1 MNQGKIGK
9 FISDCRK
16 EKQLTQEQLAVQL
29 GVTSK
34 SISKWETG
42 NCLPDASKYKPLC
55 EILGITVNELFSG
68 ERLNSETENEAKDY
82 LVDLL
87 ASRIYDVDCGVS
99 YEGFKNALLR
109 MSETTVMLSK
119 FKSKEAAV
127 EYLVKETGLTFEECS
142 NAYEFYFNINK
153 DSKKYMPDSEPEPPY
168 EGAKPILPVT
178 ILDNRSAL
186 QNMVEEM
193 YAELPERKPKKK
205 NTK

>member
-34 SISKWETG
+34 SISKWENG
-42 NCLPDASKYKPLC
+42 NCLPDASKYKSLC
-55 EILGITVNELFSG
+55 EILGITVNDLFSG
-68 ERLNSETENEAKDY
+68 ERLSSETENEAKDY

-127 EYLVKETGLTFEECS
+127 EYLVKETGITFEECS
-142 NAYEFYFNINK
+142 NAYDFYFNLYKI
-153 DSKKYMPDSEPEPPY
+153 KKS
-168 EGAKPILPVT
+168 
-178 ILDNRSAL
+178 
-186 QNMVEEM
+186 
-193 YAELPERKPKKK
+193 
-205 NTK
+205 

>member
-1 MNQGKIGK
+1 MNQEKIGK
-9 FISDCRK
+9 FISECRK

-34 SISKWETG
+34 SISKWENG

-68 ERLNSETENEAKDY
+68 ERLSSETENEAKDY

-99 YEGFKNALLR
+99 YEDFKNALLR
-109 MSETTVMLSK
+109 MSETIVMLSK

-127 EYLVKETGLTFEECS
+127 EYWVKETGLTFEECS
-142 NAYEFYFNINK
+142 NAYDFYFDLYK
-153 DSKKYMPDSEPEPPY
+153 VKH
-168 EGAKPILPVT
+168 L
-178 ILDNRSAL
+178 
-186 QNMVEEM
+186 
-193 YAELPERKPKKK
+193 
-205 NTK
+205 

>member
-68 ERLNSETENEAKDY
+68 ERLNPETENEVKDY
-82 LVDLL
+82 LLDLL

-99 YEGFKNALLR
+99 SEDFKNALFR
-109 MSETTVMLSK
+109 MAEATIMLSK
-119 FKSKEAAV
+119 FKSKEPAV

-142 NAYEFYFNINK
+142 NAYDFYFNLNK
-153 DSKKYMPDSEPEPPY
+153 VKH
-168 EGAKPILPVT
+168 L
-178 ILDNRSAL
+178 
-186 QNMVEEM
+186 
-193 YAELPERKPKKK
+193 
-205 NTK
+205 

>member
-1 MNQGKIGK
+1 MNQEKIGK
-9 FISDCRK
+9 FISECRK

-34 SISKWETG
+34 SISKWENG

-68 ERLNSETENEAKDY
+68 ERLSSETENEAKDY

-99 YEGFKNALLR
+99 YEDFKNALLR
-109 MSETTVMLSK
+109 MSETIVMLSK

-127 EYLVKETGLTFEECS
+127 EYWVKETGLTFEECS
-142 NAYEFYFNINK
+142 NAYDFYFDLNK
-153 DSKKYMPDSEPEPPY
+153 VKH
-168 EGAKPILPVT
+168 L
-178 ILDNRSAL
+178 
-186 QNMVEEM
+186 
-193 YAELPERKPKKK
+193 
-205 NTK
+205 

>member
-42 NCLPDASKYKPLC
+42 NCLPDASKYKSLC
-55 EILGITVNELFSG
+55 EILGITINELFSG
-68 ERLNSETENEAKDY
+68 EKLSSETENEVKDY
-82 LVDLL
+82 LIDLL

-99 YEGFKNALLR
+99 YEEFKNALFR

-119 FKSKEAAV
+119 FKSKEDAV
-127 EYLVKETGLTFEECS
+127 KYLAKETELTFEECS
-142 NAYEFYFNINK
+142 NAYDFYFNLNK
-153 DSKKYMPDSEPEPPY
+153 VKR
-168 EGAKPILPVT
+168 I
-178 ILDNRSAL
+178 
-186 QNMVEEM
+186 
-193 YAELPERKPKKK
+193 
-205 NTK
+205 

>member
-1 MNQGKIGK
+1 MNQEKIGK
-9 FISDCRK
+9 FISECRR
-16 EKQLTQEQLAVQL
+16 EKRITQEQLAVQL

-68 ERLNSETENEAKDY
+68 KRLSSETENEVKDY
-82 LVDLL
+82 LIDLL
-87 ASRIYDVDCGVS
+87 ASRIYDIDCGVS
-99 YEGFKNALLR
+99 YEEFKNALLR

-142 NAYEFYFNINK
+142 NAYDFYFN
-153 DSKKYMPDSEPEPPY
+153 
-168 EGAKPILPVT
+168 L
-178 ILDNRSAL
+178 
-186 QNMVEEM
+186 NMVKH
-193 YAELPERKPKKK
+193 L
-205 NTK
+205 

>member
-34 SISKWETG
+34 SISKWENG
-42 NCLPDASKYKPLC
+42 NCLPDASKYKSLC

-68 ERLNSETENEAKDY
+68 ERLSSETEDEAKDY

-127 EYLVKETGLTFEECS
+127 EYLVKETGLTFEECA
-142 NAYEFYFNINK
+142 NAYDFYFNLFSVK
-153 DSKKYMPDSEPEPPY
+153 
-168 EGAKPILPVT
+168 
-178 ILDNRSAL
+178 
-186 QNMVEEM
+186 
-193 YAELPERKPKKK
+193 
-205 NTK
+205 

>member
-1 MNQGKIGK
+1 MNQEKIGK
-9 FISDCRK
+9 FISECRK
-16 EKQLTQEQLAVQL
+16 EKRITQEQLAVQL

-68 ERLNSETENEAKDY
+68 ERLSSETENEVKDY
-82 LVDLL
+82 LIDLL
-87 ASRIYDVDCGVS
+87 ASRIYDIDCGVS
-99 YEGFKNALLR
+99 YEEFKNALLR

-142 NAYEFYFNINK
+142 NAYDIYFKLNK
-153 DSKKYMPDSEPEPPY
+153 VKH
-168 EGAKPILPVT
+168 L
-178 ILDNRSAL
+178 
-186 QNMVEEM
+186 
-193 YAELPERKPKKK
+193 
-205 NTK
+205 